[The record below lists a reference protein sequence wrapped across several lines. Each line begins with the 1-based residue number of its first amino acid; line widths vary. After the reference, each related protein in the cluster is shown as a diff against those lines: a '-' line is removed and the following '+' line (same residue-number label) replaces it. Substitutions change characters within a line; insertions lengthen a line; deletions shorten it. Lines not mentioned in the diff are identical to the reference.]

1 MAPHPQRIFRP
12 ATLPVRLHARVF
24 ALTLL
29 LFCLLAASAAA
40 QQQQSPQPLAAPLVA
55 HKTDPP
61 SEEQRVL
68 VLHSYHPGY
77 QWTDNIQRGAAEA
90 LARLVPDAHVFV
102 EYMDTQR
109 ITPERAFPVLR
120 AYFAAKYATL
130 RPQVI
135 LASDDNAIDFLLR
148 YRDELFPGAPV
159 VFCGVGEVEA
169 KQLELR
175 QGYTGV
181 VERTELTATIDAALK
196 LMPSMRRLVLITGA
210 SENGETGQRLFRKTM
225 PSYAGRLEAV
235 ELCGLPFTEV
245 EARLTTLS
253 SDTAILYMG
262 LLRDPSG
269 ATMSVD
275 ESLSFIRKAAQ
286 LPIFCAWDF
295 VVGKGAVGGVVVSGE
310 RQGRIMAEM
319 GARLLRG
326 VPVASQPI
334 QRISPEVGMFDGH
347 ELARFGFSV
356 HKLPHGSIVLNQRQD
371 SLKRYWG
378 WFALVGG
385 LFLLMATV
393 ITLLWVNIRGRRRA
407 EAQQS
412 VTRQRYEDF
421 VEALSVGVLEVD
433 RSGRIVF
440 ANRAC
445 HAMCGAAPGTL
456 AEKHVLDLAEN
467 QASRDAIAHQLKTEG
482 APSGSALVRLRGA
495 VSAVEV
501 KLDWI
506 CMRGLDGQPTGF
518 LASATDLTEL
528 RQAVRE
534 REEQH
539 RFTFA
544 LLDANPT
551 PIVATDLHGR
561 YVQVNRA
568 MCEFIGLPASEIL
581 GRLVTETGR
590 PDFALKMADLDNE
603 PLGAQRQALETRLI
617 DHAGSLREIIL
628 CRSQYHD
635 AQGRP
640 LGSVGTLTD
649 ITARKQ
655 TEAALFESREKYRI
669 MFENLPLAVGIT
681 DHEAR
686 LLEVNKAFEE
696 LHGSTRQELMRQR
709 MDERRFSLR
718 HPDGSTLTADQA
730 PSLRAAREQAVVRM
744 DVFVQRPDGGT
755 SFVQCT
761 AAPLPLPG
769 YGAVLA
775 LVDITEQRR
784 MEQIIKSRLAAVTT
798 PPTQPLDLDFTDLIE
813 LEDTQALQDAFAL
826 ATGVVSVLTTP
837 EGTPL
842 TRPSN
847 FAAPCAML
855 CRDDDGAP
863 HPCALT
869 LPSALRP
876 LVPGLLRG
884 EAPIMAGDKLLAVWL
899 IFQKLEGFDTAAAAT
914 ALEAAGWDAERTRA
928 CLESL
933 PLATDEARFHS
944 ISGALALMADK
955 LSELTVK
962 NVQQARSIEQQRRI
976 EADLQQAKEQAETAN
991 NAKSDFL
998 ANVSHEI
1005 RTPLHG
1011 VLGMMELLRAT
1022 PLDGEQGEYLDK
1034 AQFSARSLLSVIN
1047 DILDFSKVESGTLE
1061 LSSEVFDP
1069 AHLVRSC
1076 VAVFEEQARA
1086 KGLRLNVRTDKSL
1099 PKALVGDAG
1108 KIRQIVFNL
1117 VGNAVKFTD
1126 AGGITVELDGIFRPG
1141 MRPVLLLSVEDTGVG
1156 IPEDLQAMVF
1166 EPFTQ
1171 LEAVYTKRF
1180 QGTGLGLAI
1189 VRKLAALMDGGV
1201 TLASYPG
1208 KGTRFELALVLDE
1221 PQKRRHVPQTA
1232 ATDAS
1237 AQGTALPPLRLLLA
1251 EDNII
1256 SQLAAKSFLTRQGH
1270 TVVAVHN
1277 GQQALDA
1284 LEAQPFDAVL
1294 MDIQMP
1300 VLDGV
1305 EATRRIRAHDGT
1317 RYDPA
1322 IPVIALTA
1330 YAQAEEQRGFLT
1342 AGMDEAISKPL
1353 EPSDIADALSR
1364 VLARRAGA

>member
-1 MAPHPQRIFRP
+1 MALHPQRIFRP
-12 ATLPVRLHARVF
+12 ATLPARLYARVF

-29 LFCLLAASAAA
+29 LLCLLAASAAA
-40 QQQQSPQPLAAPLVA
+40 QQQPPLPQAAAQKAGGQP
-55 HKTDPP
+55 
-61 SEEQRVL
+61 EEQRVL

-90 LARLVPDAHVFV
+90 LARLAPDAHVFV

-109 ITPERAFPVLR
+109 IAPERAFPVLR

-130 RPQVI
+130 RPQVV
-135 LASDDNAIDFLLR
+135 LASDDNAVDFLLR
-148 YRDELFPGAPV
+148 YRDELFPGAAV

-175 QGYTGV
+175 RDYTGV

-210 SENGETGQRLFRKTM
+210 SENGETGKRLFRQTM
-225 PSYAGRLEAV
+225 PRYAGRLEPV
-235 ELCGLPFTEV
+235 ELCGLPFEEV
-245 EARLTTLS
+245 AARLTTLS

-275 ESLSFIRKAAQ
+275 ESLAFIRKATQ
-286 LPIFCAWDF
+286 QPIFCAWDF

-334 QRISPEVGMFDGH
+334 QRISPELGLFDGH
-347 ELARFGFSV
+347 ELARFGFSAN
-356 HKLPHGSIVLNQRQD
+356 KLPPGSIVLNQRQD
-371 SLKRYWG
+371 SLGRYWV
-378 WFALVGG
+378 WFALAGG
-385 LFLLMATV
+385 LMLLMATV

-433 RSGRIVF
+433 RSGRIIF

-445 HAMCGAAPGTL
+445 HSMCGAAPGTL
-456 AEKHVLDLAEN
+456 IERHVLDLAEN
-467 QASRDAIAHQLKTEG
+467 QASRDAIAHQLKAEG
-482 APSGSALVRLRGA
+482 VPSGSALVRLRGA
-495 VSAVEV
+495 AKAVEV

-539 RFTFA
+539 RFTIA

-551 PIVATDLHGR
+551 PIVATDLRGR

-568 MCEFIGLPASEIL
+568 MCEFIGLPADEIL

-590 PDFALKMADLDNE
+590 PDFALKMAELDSN
-603 PLGAQRQALETRLI
+603 PLGAQRQSLETRLI
-617 DHAGSLREIIL
+617 DHAGSLREVIL

-640 LGSVGTLTD
+640 LGTVGTLTD

-669 MFENLPLAVGIT
+669 MFENLPVAVGIT
-681 DHEAR
+681 DQDAR
-686 LLEVNKAFEE
+686 LLEVNKAFEQ
-696 LHGSTRQELMRQR
+696 LHGNTRQELTRQR
-709 MDERRFSLR
+709 LDERRFSLR
-718 HPDGSTLTADQA
+718 HPDGSPLTADQA
-730 PSLRAAREQAVVRM
+730 PSLRAAREQTVVRM

-775 LVDITEQRR
+775 LADITEQRR

-813 LEDTQALQDAFAL
+813 LDETQAVQDAFAL

-837 EGTPL
+837 DGTPL

-847 FAAPCAML
+847 FDAPCAML
-855 CRDDDGAP
+855 CREGDGAP

-869 LPSALRP
+869 LPAQLRP
-876 LVPGLLRG
+876 QVPGLLCG
-884 EAPIMAGDKLLAVWL
+884 EAPIMAGDKPLAVWR

-933 PLATDEARFHS
+933 PTATDEARFRT
-944 ISGALALMADK
+944 ISDALALMADK
-955 LSELTVK
+955 LSELALK

-976 EADLQQAKEQAETAN
+976 ETDLQQAKEQAEAAN

-1011 VLGMMELLRAT
+1011 VLGMMELLRT
-1022 PLDGEQGEYLDK
+1022 TSLDDVQAEYLDK

-1076 VAVFEEQARA
+1076 AAVFEEQARA
-1086 KGLRLNVRTDKSL
+1086 KGLQFKVRTGKAL
-1099 PKALVGDAG
+1099 PKALAGDAG

-1126 AGGITVELDGIFRPG
+1126 SGGVTVELDGIFRPG
-1141 MRPVLLLSVEDTGVG
+1141 RRPVLLLSVEDTGVG

-1171 LEAVYTKRF
+1171 VEAVYTKRF

-1201 TLASYPG
+1201 TLASHPG
-1208 KGTRFELALVLDE
+1208 TGTRFDLALVLDE
-1221 PQKRRHVPQTA
+1221 PQKRRHATQKTVTA
-1232 ATDAS
+1232 AP
-1237 AQGTALPPLRLLLA
+1237 AQNTALPPLRLLLA

-1256 SQLAAKSFLTRQGH
+1256 SQMAATTFLTRQGH

-1277 GQQALDA
+1277 GQEALDA
-1284 LEAQPFDAVL
+1284 MEAQPFDAVL

-1330 YAQAEEQRGFLT
+1330 YAQADEQRGFLA

-1353 EPSDIADALSR
+1353 EPTDIADALSR